1 MLHLGRAFDLRKESL
16 DRYAF
21 FEVLVR
27 LTSAS
32 DCADELLQR
41 VATPGAY
48 DPWSEKDGRHARYR
62 WRQEHGRPL
71 QDIHDYRNKLVHGR
85 VMTEVTAIDPEAM
98 QRFFF
103 YPRLDRVDS
112 YLDWRTVIPDP
123 TNAIKSG
130 DYAAA
135 LVIAMEAWERVVEY
149 CEQAWA
155 THLL

>member
-1 MLHLGRAFDLRKESL
+1 
-16 DRYAF
+16 
-21 FEVLVR
+21 
-27 LTSAS
+27 
-32 DCADELLQR
+32 
-41 VATPGAY
+41 
-48 DPWSEKDGRHARYR
+48 
-62 WRQEHGRPL
+62 
-71 QDIHDYRNKLVHGR
+71 
-85 VMTEVTAIDPEAM
+85 MTEVTAIDPETM

>member
-1 MLHLGRAFDLRKESL
+1 MDGTLATAGAKNMA
-16 DRYAF
+16 DRS
-21 FEVLVR
+21 R
-27 LTSAS
+27 TSM
-32 DCADELLQR
+32 
-41 VATPGAY
+41 
-48 DPWSEKDGRHARYR
+48 
-62 WRQEHGRPL
+62 
-71 QDIHDYRNKLVHGR
+71 IYRNKLVHGR
-85 VMTEVTAIDPEAM
+85 VMTEVTAIDPETM

-112 YLDWRTVIPDP
+112 YLDWRTVLPDP